1 MDYSNFQDNNPLRTH
16 KRLDDII
23 NEYNGYIESLEKD
36 QQGFKKVTGPSGAPG
51 TVEYKPQYKY
61 YHFQVSPEGVNKKGI
76 GNVPAT
82 EFSENVS
89 SWSPFV
95 EMNTTNYWL
104 MHLAKIEQEFHL
116 QDESYLKNNLS
127 DGVMI
132 NHMVVTNKIL
142 DVLKETSNVV
152 TNNVNQTNNIIGGAT
167 YISIDDI
174 FKNNASITKYID
186 NCIANRVFYSY
197 DGSDTNTYD
206 IVSSNYT
213 VVKPSNNGV
222 IKNLDDKIMKNVL
235 FNLNANPTYNN
246 ASNYVCTEMITYM
259 NVDISQ
265 YYVINVTV
273 TSGKNVYVMAWYGDE
288 AVCEFTYSNSI
299 INLKTQKKAV
309 FLEAN
314 KNYLMRIQ
322 VYYYLP
328 AGSTKGPPVYEITI
342 TPKSSSLLT
351 PSPSLKSNIFNICSS
366 NTNSTIP
373 YLPTLLYA
381 SFVTTSSET
390 YKMGKFTCYTQ
401 LDANNK
407 IDPVQLQTMYLIMES
422 YKFIINTGF
431 YDSIDNIDQYGQLPN
446 NVYYTLS
453 ESAPGSLPTVFY
465 IYRLSG
471 DKRMGKTYQIDT
483 SLNAQNQYEMKELPD
498 KFLEPGKTYDIYQ
511 RYYPTKEQMKQ
522 AITNQDN
529 TGKSNIKTG
538 TVTKC
543 QEICDKDLS
552 CNYFYSYAV
561 NNSSSTQANKCYI
574 DSTDSFPSF
583 NQINPY
589 ISSYENIQ
597 PGSSNLYIRN
607 KEFSSDVKKMCT
619 NTGNDTVVALP
630 IQSLRQTIDYGSS
643 FPYSNY
649 YITTPPVSD
658 PIDIEICAN
667 KKKINSYNN
676 CFKEVLF
683 TDKNYNPDGTITG
696 SSACDFMKEGF
707 NTNAISN
714 TMEQGI
720 DYVKTQEQT
729 FENNMNQ
736 ISANYDDLKNMD
748 IPAYEK
754 LKKVVDESGYSEL
767 QDQKMTMMGK
777 PRLNAA
783 QQSIEDNND
792 KFVSM
797 NLMFSLA
804 MLTILVLLVFIYTMD

>member
-1 MDYSNFQDNNPLRTH
+1 MDYSNFQDNKSLRTH

-23 NEYNGYIESLEKD
+23 NEYNGYIESLEKE
-36 QQGFKKVTGPSGAPG
+36 QQSFNQVTSPSGAPG
-51 TVEYKPQYKY
+51 SVEYKPQYKY
-61 YHFQVSPEGVNKKGI
+61 YHFQVSPEGVNKKKI
-76 GNVPAT
+76 GNVPAS

-104 MHLAKIEQEFHL
+104 MHLANIEQNIHS
-116 QDESYLKNNLS
+116 QDEEYLKNNLS
-127 DGVMI
+127 DGLMI

-142 DVLKETSNVV
+142 DVLKEPSNVV
-152 TNNVNQTNNIIGGAT
+152 INNVNQTNNIIEGAT
-167 YISIDDI
+167 YITIDDI

-197 DGSDTNTYD
+197 DGNDTNTYD

-213 VVKPSNNGV
+213 VLNPSKNGV
-222 IKNLDDKIMKNVL
+222 IKNLDDNIMKNVL
-235 FNLNANPTYNN
+235 HNLNTNPTYNN

-259 NVDISQ
+259 KVDVSQ
-265 YYVINVTV
+265 YYVINVT
-273 TSGKNVYVMAWYGDE
+273 SDKNVHVIAWYGDE

-309 FLEAN
+309 FLQAN
-314 KNYLMRIQ
+314 KKYLMRIQ

-328 AGSTKGPPVYEITI
+328 AGSTKEPPVYEIKI
-342 TPKSSSLLT
+342 TPKSSS
-351 PSPSLKSNIFNICSS
+351 SLKSNIFNICST

-373 YLPTLLYA
+373 FLPTLLYA
-381 SFVTTSSET
+381 SFVTTSPET
-390 YKMGKFTCYTQ
+390 YEMGKFKCYTQ
-401 LDANNK
+401 LDANDK
-407 IDPVQLQTMYLIMES
+407 IDPAQLQTMYIIMES

-431 YDSIDNIDQYGQLPN
+431 YDSINNIDQYGQLPN

-453 ESAPGSLPTVFY
+453 ESGPGSLPTVFY

-471 DKRMGKTYQIDT
+471 DKRMGNTYQIDT
-483 SLNAQNQYEMKELPD
+483 SLNAQNQYEMKELPE

-511 RYYPTKEQMKQ
+511 RYYPTEEQMKQ

-529 TGKSNIKTG
+529 TRKSNIKTG
-538 TVTKC
+538 TVSHC
-543 QEICDKDLS
+543 QGICDKDLS

-574 DSTDSFPSF
+574 DSTNSIPSF
-583 NQINPY
+583 NQINPN

-607 KEFSSDVKKMCT
+607 KEFSSDLKKMCT

-630 IQSLRQTIDYGSS
+630 IQALNQTVDYGSS

-649 YITTPPVSD
+649 YITSPAVSD

-667 KKKINSYNN
+667 KRKTDSYNN

-683 TDKNYNPDGTITG
+683 TNKSYNPDGTITG
-696 SSACDFMKEGF
+696 TSECDFIQEGF
-707 NTNAISN
+707 DNTPLTTNAISN
-714 TMEQGI
+714 TMDQGI
-720 DYVKTQEQT
+720 NYVKAQEQT
-729 FENNMNQ
+729 FENNMNE
-736 ISANYDDLKNMD
+736 ISANYNELKNVD

-754 LKKVVDESGYSEL
+754 LKKVVQESGYSEL
-767 QDQKMTMMGK
+767 QDKKMTQIGEQ
-777 PRLNAA
+777 RLNAA
-783 QQSIEDNND
+783 QQSIEDNNE
-792 KFVSM
+792 KYVNM

-804 MLTILVLLVFIYTMD
+804 MLTILVLLVFIFTMN